1 MANDYYTFKEGNL
14 YKHHDETV
22 DRNTFYEDYTPS
34 SVDVVLNDAPS
45 DIKTFHTL
53 NYEGSQSKV
62 NEFQVKELILP
73 GQPNTD
79 YSDQEFYNLT
89 GKHGW
94 YVENVYTDKEQ
105 GNIKEFIEKEGKW
118 FNNISKTVNL
128 NLRAAD
134 TGDFTFQGVGLV
146 SNSFSNIG
154 VGITSMAPVST
165 TPTTTT
171 TTGVIPQPS
180 VFAPNNPDPTA
191 PQMQAPIVEEE
202 AIEQPAV
209 GIQMPINIDPI
220 QLTEVQALEQ
230 AQIAAEFDAEPIKQT
245 QPVELVPTDYILDED
260 VVEEDIIEEEI
271 SEEELV
277 EEELTEDEFKQQ
289 TVEEAGESDK
299 DIEITRRASGSTSES
314 GY

>member
-1 MANDYYTFKEGNL
+1 FKSFLPEHAVSMANDYYTFKEGGL

-22 DRNTFYEDYTPS
+22 DRNTFYGDYTNS
-34 SVDVVLNDAPS
+34 SIDVVLNDAPS

-62 NEFQVKELILP
+62 NEFKETQLILP
-73 GQPNTD
+73 LQPDTD

-89 GKHGW
+89 EKDGW

-118 FNNISKTVNL
+118 FNNISRTVDL

-154 VGITSMAPVST
+154 FGITSIAPVST
-165 TPTTTT
+165 TTTTAT
-171 TTGVIPQPS
+171 TTNVTPQPS

-209 GIQMPINIDPI
+209 GILGPIKTAPT
-220 QLTEVQALEQ
+220 QLTEAQALEQ
-230 AQIAAEFDAEPIKQT
+230 EQIAAEFDAQPIQQS
-245 QPVELVPTDYILDED
+245 QPVELTPPKPVQVLDIPQE
-260 VVEEDIIEEEI
+260 
-271 SEEELV
+271 V
-277 EEELTEDEFKQQ
+277 EEEKIVEEQLIEKDIVDEDIVEEEFKQE
-289 TVEEAGESDK
+289 TAKESDL
-299 DIEITRRASGSTSES
+299 A
-314 GY
+314 